1 MPRAPARGH
10 DLGTKLDTALLR
22 ELECIAE
29 KVVQHLLQALWVG
42 GDCLRQTRLEVDRE
56 TQLRR
61 FGHMAER
68 ALEQRRQLGQRPV
81 RDLQSGGTRLELGQV
96 EDVVDEVPKAR

>member
-1 MPRAPARGH
+1 MTRGPARGH
-10 DLGTKLDTALLR
+10 ELGTKLATALLR
-22 ELECIAE
+22 ALECIAE

-56 TQLRR
+56 AQLRR

-81 RDLQSGGTRLELGQV
+81 RDLQSYGTRLDLGRV
-96 EDVVDEVPKAR
+96 EYVGD